1 MKWIKEPIEQTG
13 YYESMLA
20 LNQTDINT
28 LLPVLKQTL
37 KKYRKM
43 YEKYEDIRQGGEATE
58 RQLNLLMKYSEI
70 ANTLECFIKL
80 VEL

>member
-1 MKWIKEPIEQTG
+1 MKWIKDPIELTG

-20 LNQTDINT
+20 LNQNDINI
-28 LLPVLKQTL
+28 LRPVLKRAL
-37 KKYRKM
+37 SEYRKI

-70 ANTLECFIKL
+70 VSKLECFIKL
-80 VEL
+80 TEI